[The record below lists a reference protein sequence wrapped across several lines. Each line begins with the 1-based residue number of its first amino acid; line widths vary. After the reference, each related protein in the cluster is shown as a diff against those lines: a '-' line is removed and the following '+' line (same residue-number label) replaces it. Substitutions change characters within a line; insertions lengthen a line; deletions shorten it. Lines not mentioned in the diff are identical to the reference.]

1 MPDANGNFMVY
12 FSLIAFPIAL
22 INGAFVV
29 ALLWHVKKTKFA
41 ESRRDGLFLAC
52 AYLISSIVTPLIL
65 TGAGTTDAGQDFL
78 FFLGTL
84 FFGAVLATIL
94 MIVERNYL
102 ISKKH
107 PDSKKDLTYDR
118 FLQELPTDDDT
129 RRDYSRKILHIIISV
144 SPIIVYAIA
153 FSADAYFKS
162 QNLFQEYGVN
172 NLGAGRGVNI
182 LIYWGFSYM
191 ITLQDLFR
199 LNAFYCL
206 PGWGRRWLRF
216 SLEKKEHRTF
226 VAAVP
231 FLLGHVPLLMAPFAV
246 FFSMTF
252 VASVGDASSSV
263 FGKRFGKHHMSH
275 NPKKTKEGLVAGM
288 IVSFAAVLIVNLYL
302 DPAKL
307 FLAFGMATILACV
320 YGIFDARVTRVDDNI
335 LNTFILGAIAW
346 ITYIVLSLI

>member
-1 MPDANGNFMVY
+1 MVY
-12 FSLIAFPIAL
+12 ISPYAFPISFF
-22 INGAFVV
+22 NGIFVF
-29 ALLWHVKKTKFA
+29 ALLWHIMKTKFA

-52 AYLISSIVTPLIL
+52 AYLISAIVTPLIL

-84 FFGAVLATIL
+84 FFSGVLATLL
-94 MIVERNYL
+94 MIVGRNYL
-102 ISKKH
+102 ISKKR
-107 PDSKKDLTYDR
+107 PDSKKALTFER
-118 FLQELPTDDDT
+118 FLQELPTNDNT
-129 RRDYSRKILHIIISV
+129 RRDNSRKILHIIISV

-153 FSADAYFKS
+153 YCADAYFKS

-191 ITLQDLFR
+191 ITLQDLFC

-206 PGWGRRWLRF
+206 PGWGRRWLHY
-216 SLEKKEHRTF
+216 SLESKEHHTF

-231 FLLGHVPLLMAPFAV
+231 FLLGHVPFLMAPFAV

-263 FGKRFGKHHMSH
+263 FGKRFGKHHLPH
-275 NPKKTKEGLVAGM
+275 NQKKTWEGLAAGM

-302 DPAKL
+302 DPANL
-307 FLAFGMATILACV
+307 FLAFSMAAILASV
-320 YGIFDARVTRVDDNI
+320 YGIFDARITRVDDNI

-346 ITYIVLSLI
+346 ISYIVLSWI

>member
-1 MPDANGNFMVY
+1 MAY
-12 FSLIAFPIAL
+12 FIMSLYISPYAFPIAVF
-22 INGAFVV
+22 NGIFVI
-29 ALLWHVKKTKFA
+29 ALLWHVRKTGFA
-41 ESRRDGLFLAC
+41 ESRRDGLFFAC
-52 AYLISSIVTPLIL
+52 AYLVSAIVTPLIL

-84 FFGAVLATIL
+84 FFGGVLATLL
-94 MIVERNYL
+94 MIVGRNYL
-102 ISKKH
+102 ISKHH
-107 PDSKKDLTYDR
+107 PDSQKDLTYER
-118 FLQELPTDDDT
+118 FLQDLPTNDDT
-129 RRDYSRKILHIIISV
+129 RRDNSRKILHIIISV

-153 FSADAYFKS
+153 YSADAYFKS

-231 FLLGHVPLLMAPFAV
+231 FLLGHVPFLMAPFAV

-263 FGKRFGKHHMSH
+263 FGKRFGKHHLPH
-275 NPKKTKEGLVAGM
+275 AQKKTYEGLLAGM
-288 IVSFAAVLIVNLYL
+288 IVSFTAVLLVNLYL
-302 DPAKL
+302 DPTKILVAL
-307 FLAFGMATILACV
+307 GMATTLSCV
-320 YGIFDARVTRVDDNI
+320 YGIFDAFVTRVDDNI

-346 ITYIVLSLI
+346 IAYVALSGI